1 MFGHLHRPETPD
13 MTEWSSNSSSHS
25 IPNEAAGNLGLQ
37 YASPDDT
44 LKASYIMQ
52 HAIPGGKVTHALY
65 IKERWL
71 YMEYFLEEDS
81 GYHSVIDLKLFL
93 PCIVHKNAQTSH
105 DTWRDGCWPKLC
117 PQLTSLLGN

>member
-13 MTEWSSNSSSHS
+13 MTEWPSNSSSHS

-52 HAIPGGKVTHALY
+52 HTIPGGKVTHALY
-65 IKERWL
+65 IKVRWL
-71 YMEYFLEEDS
+71 YME
-81 GYHSVIDLKLFL
+81 
-93 PCIVHKNAQTSH
+93 
-105 DTWRDGCWPKLC
+105 
-117 PQLTSLLGN
+117 